1 VEDDERWTDE
11 DDTRLHVAG
20 LTEVHPTF
28 TAMHFLSALGQL
40 PGSSN
45 YLGSKV
51 TPESRAWWGDFS
63 AAAGF
68 IDSLNQPGIIS
79 IVRGFPDALDVAW
92 VLIIENDDRG
102 RWHDGLPTN
111 DAAVAYFTMV
121 NRPSLGG
128 WRVHH
133 IGDEIELALVPR
145 DPATTSKNESSR
157 PSKRLHER
165 FRLRRK

>member
-1 VEDDERWTDE
+1 M
-11 DDTRLHVAG
+11 RLHVAG
-20 LTEVHPTF
+20 LTEVHPTL
-28 TAMHFLSALGQL
+28 TAIHFLSALGQL

-45 YLGSKV
+45 YLASKV

-68 IDSLNQPGIIS
+68 VDSLNQPGIIS
-79 IVRGFPDALDVAW
+79 IVRGSLDALDVAW
-92 VLIIENDDRG
+92 VLIIEHVDRG
-102 RWHDGLPTN
+102 GWHEGLPAN

-133 IGDEIELALVPR
+133 VGDEIDIALVPR
-145 DPATTSKNESSR
+145 DPEAIGESGNSQL
-157 PSKRLHER
+157 PKRFRDR